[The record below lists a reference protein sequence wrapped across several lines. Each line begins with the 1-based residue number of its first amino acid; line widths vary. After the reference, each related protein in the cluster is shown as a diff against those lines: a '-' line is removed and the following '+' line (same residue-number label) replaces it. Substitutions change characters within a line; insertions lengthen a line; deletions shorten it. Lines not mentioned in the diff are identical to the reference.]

1 MSKIIDKLKDDKNYY
16 GEFGSNYISNS
27 DIGSLL
33 KNPRMFKVREES
45 TVPMLQGSYLHT
57 AMLEPHKLVNFEVVE
72 ASTRNTNIYKDAV
85 LNSSSS
91 ILLLKNE
98 QDELDN
104 LVNTMKGN
112 FFFYENIY
120 RDGNVFE
127 EPSVGDIMGLPF
139 KGKADIVCDDILID
153 IKTTSDIDDFRWSAR
168 KYNYD
173 SQAYIYGQLF
183 GKPLVFYVICKKSH
197 RLGVF
202 EPSEDFIMGGRDKVQ
217 RAVEVYNKFFSKDAT
232 DDINNYYIQETL

>member
-1 MSKIIDKLKDDKNYY
+1 MIKIIEKLRDDANYY
-16 GEFGSNYISNS
+16 GEFGSQYISNS
-27 DIGSLL
+27 DIGTLL
-33 KNPRMFKVREES
+33 KNPRMFKVREEP

-57 AMLEPHKLVNFEVVE
+57 AMLEPEKLVNFEVVE

-85 LNSSSS
+85 SHSSSA

-98 QDELDN
+98 QDELDS
-104 LVNTMKGN
+104 LVSTMKGN

-120 RDGNVFE
+120 REGNVFE
-127 EPSVGDIMGLPF
+127 QPAVGEILGIPF
-139 KGKADIVCDDILID
+139 KGKADIVSDEILID
-153 IKTTSDIDDFRWSAR
+153 IKTTSDIDDFKWSAR

-173 SQAYIYGQLF
+173 SQAYIYSQLF

-202 EPSEDFIMGGRDKVQ
+202 EPSEDFVLGGRDKVM
-217 RAVEVYNKFFSKDAT
+217 RAIDVYNKFFSKDAT
-232 DDINNYYIQETL
+232 EDINNYFIQEVL